1 MDRKQQIIAL
11 QIIVILNA
19 ALFLGGIFTP
29 MITLKKFVLFSNTFS
44 IISGIQTLLQEGKIF
59 LFLIITIFSLLLP
72 ATKLIVIFLVLRQ
85 KTKEKLQRYL
95 HLMHMY
101 GKWSMLD
108 VFVVGIMVV
117 VVKIDGMIKVEL
129 HYGFYIFT
137 SAVLLTMILTTLVSR
152 LDSTSEE

>member
-1 MDRKQQIIAL
+1 
-11 QIIVILNA
+11 
-19 ALFLGGIFTP
+19 

-152 LDSTSEE
+152 LDPTSEE

>member
-152 LDSTSEE
+152 LDPTSEE

>member
-1 MDRKQQIIAL
+1 
-11 QIIVILNA
+11 
-19 ALFLGGIFTP
+19 